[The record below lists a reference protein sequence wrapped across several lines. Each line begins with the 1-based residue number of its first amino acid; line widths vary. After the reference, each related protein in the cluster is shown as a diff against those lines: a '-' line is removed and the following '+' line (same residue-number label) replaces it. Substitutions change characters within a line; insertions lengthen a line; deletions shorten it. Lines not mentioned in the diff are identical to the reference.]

1 MLVSK
6 QALNEI
12 EKFYCSE
19 IKFYKMYASDY
30 RDTSLVEKWHFS
42 FANGENLFLYLKQYR
57 KDYYSNFSEICL
69 KEFELANKFKNIFD
83 GVDYFNVVIPI
94 FAIPCEGVLVSEE
107 AVGTDVFSLSL
118 SLSNRYFKIE
128 FLKNIYRLSGQG
140 LNIFHDEYKEV
151 GTFCFDEYISYVDV
165 RLRKLIELGTPYFN
179 EADANTIKGYISEQ
193 KKALNGISVMTSMI
207 HGDYIPPNLIYNQ
220 GKIYLL
226 DFLQCRHGAIIDE
239 ICYFLVFCH
248 VQSSLLGGKYWTSL
262 AQEFVSG
269 YGQSV
274 KTAEL
279 PLAHLFYLK
288 HLLNYLLRTS
298 YWFQSGE
305 LGSIK
310 SRYHI
315 IRFRI
320 LKQKVLS
327 HCLSNA
333 PSPSIGGVKVNV
345 SKN

>member
-1 MLVSK
+1 MLLSR
-6 QALNEI
+6 QALSEI
-12 EKFYCSE
+12 ERFYCSE
-19 IKFYKMYASDY
+19 IILYKIYASDY

-42 FANGENLFLYLKQYR
+42 FANGKSLFLYLKQYR
-57 KDYYSNFSEICL
+57 KDYYSNFSDICH
-69 KEFELANKFKNIFD
+69 KEFELANKFKNSFD
-83 GVDYFNVVIPI
+83 QVDYFNVITPI

-107 AVGTDVFSLSL
+107 AAGTDVFSLSL
-118 SLSNRYFKIE
+118 SLRNRYFKTE
-128 FLKNIYRLSGQG
+128 FLKDVYRLSGQG
-140 LNIFHDEYKEV
+140 LSVFHDEYKEV

-165 RLRKLIELGTPYFN
+165 RLKKLVELGVPYFDGS
-179 EADANTIKGYISEQ
+179 DANNIKGYISEQ
-193 KKALNGISVMTSMI
+193 KKVLSGVSVMTAMI

-226 DFLQCRHGAIIDE
+226 DFLQCRYGAITDE

-248 VQSSLLGGKYWTSL
+248 VQSSLMGGRYWTSL

-269 YGQSV
+269 YGQV
-274 KTAEL
+274 IKTNEL

-305 LGSIK
+305 LGYIK

-315 IRFRI
+315 IRFRA

-333 PSPSIGGVKVNV
+333 YSPSIGGVVMDV